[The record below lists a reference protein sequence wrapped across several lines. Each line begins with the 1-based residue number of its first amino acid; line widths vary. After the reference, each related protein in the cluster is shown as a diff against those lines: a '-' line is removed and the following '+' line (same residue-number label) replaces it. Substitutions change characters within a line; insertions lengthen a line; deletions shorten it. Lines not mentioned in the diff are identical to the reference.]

1 MTDRTLSEL
10 AHASCTLASMI
21 AGLGA
26 LHHAADGP
34 EDCPLAKRAR
44 NSLPPMIDATIEKAW
59 ALNDQIERADMASRK
74 K

>member
-10 AHASCTLASMI
+10 AHASCTLAS
-21 AGLGA
+21 
-26 LHHAADGP
+26 
-34 EDCPLAKRAR
+34 
-44 NSLPPMIDATIEKAW
+44 MIDATIEKAW